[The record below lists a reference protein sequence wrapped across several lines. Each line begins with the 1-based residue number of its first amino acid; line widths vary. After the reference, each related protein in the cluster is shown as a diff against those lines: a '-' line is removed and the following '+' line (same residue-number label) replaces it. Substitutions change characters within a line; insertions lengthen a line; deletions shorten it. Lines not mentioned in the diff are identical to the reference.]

1 MINERVVNWLKEQE
15 QKGYTEEQLK
25 QLLKTQGFLEPDI
38 NDSIAKLNEKPDLNF
53 HQGLLQKGQLFT
65 YLFYAFF
72 GTFGLSIIITILLVL
87 LKFDLILL
95 ILLPFILI
103 IPTYRFIKK
112 KNYYKL
118 LLMFFFYSPI
128 SVSWIFLF
136 PFIQVFVPMFSITAY
151 ISLSVYT
158 LISGLIMSF
167 MLNKVVERN
176 GKLLFLGVIN
186 SLSFSISFVVLKM
199 ITMVLLHVNK
209 RMGMLTTMPDTNGMA
224 GASLVG
230 LLSMINIPTINS
242 TTAFILGM
250 VFYNL
255 FFIIF
260 YCKRKNSNKASLLFY
275 LIPIILYFVL
285 YYAVIYVVNIILGGV
300 SGVIL

>member
-1 MINERVVNWLKEQE
+1 
-15 QKGYTEEQLK
+15 
-25 QLLKTQGFLEPDI
+25 
-38 NDSIAKLNEKPDLNF
+38 
-53 HQGLLQKGQLFT
+53 
-65 YLFYAFF
+65 
-72 GTFGLSIIITILLVL
+72 
-87 LKFDLILL
+87 
-95 ILLPFILI
+95 
-103 IPTYRFIKK
+103 
-112 KNYYKL
+112 
-118 LLMFFFYSPI
+118 
-128 SVSWIFLF
+128 
-136 PFIQVFVPMFSITAY
+136 
-151 ISLSVYT
+151 
-158 LISGLIMSF
+158 
-167 MLNKVVERN
+167 
-176 GKLLFLGVIN
+176 
-186 SLSFSISFVVLKM
+186 
-199 ITMVLLHVNK
+199 
-209 RMGMLTTMPDTNGMA
+209 MPDTNGMA